1 MQRIAV
7 VNGIERYSLFFVS
20 RNSVAG
26 CRYETAL
33 AVFLLV
39 VRRLYQDAK
48 ASSLKH
54 R

>member
-20 RNSVAG
+20 HKSAAG
-26 CRYETAL
+26 HRYETAS
-33 AVFLLV
+33 AVFLLDG
-39 VRRLYQDAK
+39 RRLYQDAK